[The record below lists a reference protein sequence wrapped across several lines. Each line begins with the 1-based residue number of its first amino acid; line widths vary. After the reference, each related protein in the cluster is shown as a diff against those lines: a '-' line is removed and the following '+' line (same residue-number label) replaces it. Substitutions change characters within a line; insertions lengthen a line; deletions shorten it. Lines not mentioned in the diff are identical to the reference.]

1 MQFMAVIKSRKP
13 SGFMIYS
20 SDSVYETFRSTH
32 GVLIHFVII
41 YEVEVFSIIIIFH
54 KIYATQ

>member
-1 MQFMAVIKSRKP
+1 
-13 SGFMIYS
+13 MIYS
-20 SDSVYETFRSTH
+20 SDSAYETFQSTH

>member
-1 MQFMAVIKSRKP
+1 MQFMAVVKSRKP

-20 SDSVYETFRSTH
+20 SDSAHETFRSTH
-32 GVLIHFVII
+32 GVLIYFVII

-54 KIYATQ
+54 KIYAIQ